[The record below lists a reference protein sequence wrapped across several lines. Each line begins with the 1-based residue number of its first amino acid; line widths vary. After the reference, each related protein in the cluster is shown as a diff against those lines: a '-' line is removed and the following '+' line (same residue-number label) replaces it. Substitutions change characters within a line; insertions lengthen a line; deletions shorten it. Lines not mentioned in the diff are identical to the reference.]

1 MAVTAMLKKDHEVL
15 RRKLEFIET
24 ALCVAPQSVF
34 VLREM
39 CHSLTK
45 MLDAHIRREEQAL
58 LPYANRVQAI
68 LRYRAGED
76 HADQQQ
82 VLRDINTML
91 LAGIKMPTSTVVNR
105 LSHLIAELREHMAE
119 EEHEVFP
126 AIEKAEEEVQWG
138 AAVPL
143 PPLITEQMSANA
155 VMKAFP
161 VTRAVFEKHGIRC
174 GCEGCECLDELA
186 WRCGLDTQALVKE
199 LQEAAAAP
207 ASEQT
212 AKLVAASLDSARD
225 AALSAVEG
233 AA

>member
-1 MAVTAMLKKDHEVL
+1 MAATTMLKKDHEVL

-24 ALCVAPQSVF
+24 ALEVAPQSVF
-34 VLREM
+34 ILREM

-45 MLDAHIRREEQAL
+45 MLDAHIRREEEAL
-58 LPYANRVQAI
+58 APYANRVRAI
-68 LRYRAGED
+68 LRYREGRD

-82 VLRDINTML
+82 GLRDINMML

-105 LSHLIAELREHMAE
+105 LSHLIDELREHMAE

-126 AIEKAEEEVQWG
+126 AVEKAEEEVRPG
-138 AAVPL
+138 AMVPL

-161 VTRAVFEKHGIRC
+161 ATRPVFEKYRIRC
-174 GCEGCECLDELA
+174 GCDGCDCLDELA
-186 WRCGLDTQALVKE
+186 WRCGLDAQALVKE

-207 ASEQT
+207 EAPAEV
-212 AKLVAASLDSARD
+212 VAA
-225 AALSAVEG
+225 
-233 AA
+233 

>member
-24 ALCVAPQSVF
+24 ALQVAPHSVF

-39 CHSLTK
+39 CHSLMK
-45 MLDAHIRREEQAL
+45 MLDAHIRREEEAL
-58 LPYANRVQAI
+58 SPYTNRIRAI
-68 LRYRAGED
+68 LRYREGHD

-105 LSHLIAELREHMAE
+105 LSHLIEELREHMAE

-126 AIEKAEEEVQWG
+126 AVERAEEEVRSG
-138 AAVPL
+138 ARVPL
-143 PPLITEQMSANA
+143 PPLITQQMSANA

-161 VTRAVFEKHGIRC
+161 AARAVFEKHGVRC
-174 GCEGCECLDELA
+174 GCDGCDCLDELA
-186 WRCGLDTQALVKE
+186 WRRGLDVSE
-199 LQEAAAAP
+199 LINELR
-207 ASEQT
+207 E
-212 AKLVAASLDSARD
+212 
-225 AALSAVEG
+225 AVEAG
-233 AA
+233 AVPLQANEPVPDVEDAVAV

>member
-1 MAVTAMLKKDHEVL
+1 MPVTTMLKKDHEVL
-15 RRKLEFIET
+15 RRKLEFLEA
-24 ALCVAPQSVF
+24 ALHVAPQSVF

-58 LPYANRVQAI
+58 APHANRVRAI

-105 LSHLIAELREHMAE
+105 LSHLIEELREHMVDE
-119 EEHEVFP
+119 EQHLFP
-126 AIEKAEEEVQWG
+126 AVDKAEEEVPKAG
-138 AAVPL
+138 ETTLTPM
-143 PPLITEQMSANA
+143 ITGQMSANA

-161 VTRAVFEKHGIRC
+161 ATRAVFEKQGVRC

-186 WRCGLDTQALVKE
+186 WRRGLDAKALVEE
-199 LQEAAAAP
+199 LQLAAEEAALEEP
-207 ASEQT
+207 AGVS
-212 AKLVAASLDSARD
+212 
-225 AALSAVEG
+225 
-233 AA
+233 